1 MPLSY
6 LAHSRALVINFDPRG
21 ANSNIIKS
29 PAAAIQAAAAAIGF
43 NRERTDDQCHRHC

>member
-21 ANSNIIKS
+21 ANSSIYIFLLSDPQYKMRIA
-29 PAAAIQAAAAAIGF
+29 PEVRI
-43 NRERTDDQCHRHC
+43 